1 MPIVTQEFITT
12 EISSQ
17 KGQNIGF
24 DIQIVQ
30 PSQSQWSTLESQVS
44 SFIDGPIVKTDSSR
58 INVEGT
64 DETTTIRKESYT
76 FTEKH
81 ITYTEPTHTQQ
92 QSIDHST
99 TLIREIHPH
108 YDPVKLVVQSNSRS
122 ASRGNSR
129 NASRNISQNHS
140 LSNSCTYIKDIDAY
154 SAAHYE
160 PVAIIVKKTSERSG
174 SLPPVTKR
182 HIKRYE
188 IADEEDEVY
197 YYYTDRTSGTSLN
210 NFDNKVTYYTERI
223 GKPAFDEVELIIDA
237 SSLESQHIT
246 TKRNRDFSLP
256 SHSKR
261 IRIPINKH
269 YQNIRYE
276 YEEDSGSDFISDYER
291 PKRQMYY
298 HHGDQTSTT
307 KSTFITEK
315 HDVATLPPINMTVEM
330 KTLPTIELHLRDID
344 ANEGNDIRLDC
355 VVNGIKNRINIY
367 KKLTNFTYIIF
378 VFQGNQILQ

>member
-1 MPIVTQEFITT
+1 M
-12 EISSQ
+12 
-17 KGQNIGF
+17 
-24 DIQIVQ
+24 
-30 PSQSQWSTLESQVS
+30 
-44 SFIDGPIVKTDSSR
+44 DGPIIKTDSSR
-58 INVEGT
+58 INIEGT
-64 DETTTIRKESYT
+64 DETTTIRKESYII
-76 FTEKH
+76 TEKH
-81 ITYTEPTHTQQ
+81 ITYTEPTHAHQ

-122 ASRGNSR
+122 ASRVNSR
-129 NASRNISQNHS
+129 NASRNLSQNNS

-154 SAAHYE
+154 SSQFE
-160 PVAIIVKKTSERSG
+160 PVAIIVKKTGDRSG

-182 HIKRYE
+182 QFKRYE

-237 SSLESQHIT
+237 SSLQSQHLT
-246 TKRNRDFSLP
+246 TKRNRDLSLP
-256 SHSKR
+256 NNSKR

-276 YEEDSGSDFISDYER
+276 YEEDSGSDFISDYEK

-298 HHGDQTSTT
+298 HHGDQTTTT
-307 KSTFITEK
+307 KSTFISGKT
-315 HDVATLPPINMTVEM
+315 DVTTIPPINMTVEM
-330 KTLPTIELHLRDID
+330 KIQPTIELHLRDID

-355 VVNGIKNRINIY
+355 VVNGN
-367 KKLTNFTYIIF
+367 
-378 VFQGNQILQ
+378 